1 MKYIGPFFRMNSLS
15 QYEVCGQLFHLSKEA
30 IKILILNSKCGC
42 TLSSRNSKKN
52 PSTKDISILSKFS
65 PVLCLYKK
73 SSPAFMHNKVSHGFD
88 SSSFKREINPTTNAL
103 MTMSLLEL
111 SDYYSYVD
119 KKSDKDSLKNAY
131 KYLAREQLDFYY
143 ENLRNSEG
151 IFISKK
157 SLFENE
163 SKNNNL
169 IEKDRKFSFSD
180 QAFMMNAYYLYSLHE
195 EDTEVKEEYEEFS
208 TQILQMFLDYKEALY
223 NLSFE
228 EGLKTLL
235 AFNIFYGY
243 SNNSEIISL
252 IIDLTDFLVSKFDEK
267 DYYVNSLDLC
277 SLFAIT
283 LIYSYEHTN
292 LVNVKEKYTE
302 IINKLLSLYD
312 EDNNIIQKLTDKK
325 EIKYTSFDLCFY
337 LISIILF
344 SNKTDSI
351 RKYTPMISKIY
362 KKYFLNSDLI
372 TSWPDAPDLDNME
385 RYKHFSMLS
394 KDMIDETFFRMPNLP
409 TLDNTGLSPIFI
421 KNITYS
427 KKKDMFTSSSSKSFD
442 SYKNMFI
449 FFMFIHV
456 FKDTFFNELELQ
468 EPTFEFRS
476 SDTNINESS
485 VISSNISDNT
495 TSDDTSE
502 TNKEIAENTV
512 VDKEVSTEETVREVN
527 SDTETKT
534 KEPIISDS
542 SDMKDKND

>member
-1 MKYIGPFFRMNSLS
+1 
-15 QYEVCGQLFHLSKEA
+15 
-30 IKILILNSKCGC
+30 
-42 TLSSRNSKKN
+42 
-52 PSTKDISILSKFS
+52 
-65 PVLCLYKK
+65 
-73 SSPAFMHNKVSHGFD
+73 MHNKVSHGFD

-111 SDYYSYVD
+111 SDYYFYTD
-119 KKSDKDSLKNAY
+119 KKPNKDSFKDAY

-163 SKNNNL
+163 SKNSNL
-169 IEKDRKFSFSD
+169 IEKDRKFAFSD

-195 EDTEVKEEYEEFS
+195 EDNEVKEEYEEFS

-235 AFNIFYGY
+235 AFNIFYNY
-243 SNNSEIISL
+243 SNNTEIIGL
-252 IIDLTDFLVSKFDEK
+252 IIDLTDFLINKFDEK

-277 SLFAIT
+277 SLFAVT

-292 LVNVKEKYTE
+292 LVNIKEKYTE
-302 IINKLLSLYD
+302 IMDKLLSLYD

-337 LISIILF
+337 LISIIMY
-344 SNKTDSI
+344 SNKSDSI
-351 RKYTPMISKIY
+351 RKYTPIISKIY

-385 RYKHFSMLS
+385 RYKQFSMLS

-409 TLDNTGLSPIFI
+409 TLENTGLSPIFI

-427 KKKDMFTSSSSKSFD
+427 KKKDIFTNSSSKSFD

-456 FKDTFFNELELQ
+456 FKDTFFNELELK
-468 EPTFEFRS
+468 EPKFEFRS
-476 SDTNINESS
+476 SDIDTNTDDTTSENITTDADKEINEQIANVEASLEENKREENTDS
-485 VISSNISDNT
+485 ETKIEESNISN
-495 TSDDTSE
+495 
-502 TNKEIAENTV
+502 
-512 VDKEVSTEETVREVN
+512 
-527 SDTETKT
+527 
-534 KEPIISDS
+534 S
-542 SDMKDKND
+542 SDIKDKNN